1 MIKHMNLANLVKKT
15 QIYCKLMFTI
25 LQDNCLSCINSRVK
39 NLGVIFGS
47 KKGEGKGGAGL
58 ITKSATN
65 ITPFSLLLI
74 SYLLKCFDCLV
85 WVNLSYKR
93 ESSLVCLMFK
103 QIFFFFSSSFLAPF
117 GNKHSIIWKKR
128 PVSN

>member
-1 MIKHMNLANLVKKT
+1 MNLANLVKKPAN
-15 QIYCKLMFTI
+15 I
-25 LQDNCLSCINSRVK
+25 LSAYVYNSTGQLLELYQLK
-39 NLGVIFGS
+39 GKKFGS
-47 KKGEGKGGAGL
+47 YFWVKKGEGKGGAGL

-103 QIFFFFSSSFLAPF
+103 QIFFFFHPHF
-117 GNKHSIIWKKR
+117 
-128 PVSN
+128 